1 MNFKLRNM
9 NSRRNFYHGSRKHTP
24 GIPTWFIT
32 LPANCEICLLHCET
46 IQLIFYYTLLK
57 NIVHIVQCE
66 GPLCNPCLLS
76 PIYIYLQSR
85 NINENVPSVGVDW
98 LPEIQQRRAK
108 VSSVATC
115 QGQKWSFIGERFSQ
129 QLQRVITVGI
139 IFLLRRARPSTLRKI
154 KSSAEGSHA
163 ASAQHGGI

>member
-1 MNFKLRNM
+1 M
-9 NSRRNFYHGSRKHTP
+9 NSQRNFYHGSRKHTP

-66 GPLCNPCLLS
+66 GPLCTPCLLS

-98 LPEIQQRRAK
+98 LPEIQQKRAK

-139 IFLLRRARPSTLRKI
+139 IFLLRRVRRLHWGKLRAAPRGDTLPLHST
-154 KSSAEGSHA
+154 EGFKTTNW
-163 ASAQHGGI
+163 

>member
-1 MNFKLRNM
+1 M
-9 NSRRNFYHGSRKHTP
+9 SYV
-24 GIPTWFIT
+24 
-32 LPANCEICLLHCET
+32 LLHCET
-46 IQLIFYYTLLK
+46 IQLIFYYSLLK

-66 GPLCNPCLLS
+66 GPLCTPRLLS

-98 LPEIQQRRAK
+98 LPEIQQKRAK

-115 QGQKWSFIGERFSQ
+115 QGQKWSFVGERFSQ